1 MTARMMQ
8 QSETRS
14 RSPRGHPAIG
24 LHGHPLGVK
33 VAASAV
39 TEAVGTFILVFTIA
53 ATAIAASLARPVA
66 GSPYESLAVPV
77 AGGLALAVVV
87 ATLGRISGSHV
98 NPAVTLGLA
107 ANRRFPWTCV
117 PAYLLAQLVG
127 ASSAALTAW
136 AVFGDRARSV
146 AHLAATQPAPG
157 VDIWRAFGTEAVVTF
172 ILVLAVVSLASDSPV
187 PSAVTASS
195 IGAALAIAILISGP
209 ITGAGVNPAR
219 SLGPMIVAWE
229 FTDWWVYLTAPL
241 LGGTL
246 AVTLYDRVLRIGVT
260 PTTQGCSAVSTGERD
275 GLLAAR

>member
-1 MTARMMQ
+1 MTARMMH
-8 QSETRS
+8 SETRS
-14 RSPRGHPAIG
+14 RSLRGHSALG
-24 LHGHPLGVK
+24 LHGHALGVK
-33 VAASAV
+33 LAASAV
-39 TEAVGTFILVFTIA
+39 TEAIGTFILVFTIV

-107 ANRRFPWTCV
+107 ATRRFPWTCV
-117 PAYLLAQLVG
+117 PAYLVAQLVG
-127 ASSAALTAW
+127 GTSAALTAW
-136 AVFGDRARSV
+136 AVCGDRARTV

-157 VDIWRAFGTEAVVTF
+157 VDIWQAFGTETVVTF

-219 SLGPMIVAWE
+219 SLGPMIVAGE
-229 FTDWWVYLTAPL
+229 FTDWWVYFTAPL

-246 AVTLYDRVLRIGVT
+246 AVTLYDRVLRTGVT
-260 PTTQGCSAVSTGERD
+260 PTMHGWSAAGTGKRD
-275 GLLAAR
+275 AGLAAR

>member
-39 TEAVGTFILVFTIA
+39 TEAVGTFILVVTIV

-66 GSPYESLAVPV
+66 GPPYESLAVPV

-136 AVFGDRARSV
+136 AVFGDRARSL
-146 AHLAATQPAPG
+146 AHLAATQPAAG

-246 AVTLYDRVLRIGVT
+246 AVTLYDRVLRTGVT
-260 PTTQGCSAVSTGERD
+260 RTTQGCSAASTGERD